1 MHILAALNIG
11 VAYAFSGL
19 LLFIFCLV
27 SFPFFIFF
35 CEHLWFYL
43 VIIAFHQ
50 AQNTV
55 PSYPWLLITHKIN
68 GGRDLTN
75 PCGFYNLHLVVGLPW
90 KPSGIRTQP
99 NVATFSGYCI
109 LPLFYHFY
117 LVFIICDIYVYMLAF
132 FLKILCNSVHV
143 CLLILLTNSFIL
155 VADII
160 WTL

>member
-11 VAYAFSGL
+11 VAYAFSEL

-27 SFPFFIFF
+27 LFPFFIFF

-50 AQNTV
+50 AHNTV
-55 PSYPWLLITHKIN
+55 PSYPWLLITHEIN

-117 LVFIICDIYVYMLAF
+117 LVFIICDICVYMLAI
-132 FLKILCNSVHV
+132 FLKILCNSIHV

-160 WTL
+160 